1 MVVIWLD
8 EFLICLKLFLT
19 HVSLT
24 ESGNRNFDK
33 FPRKSKAS
41 YPDWGQQAF
50 EDVRHR
56 DCKNGASGRDDAI
69 DEADVPLEV
78 VAEDDKRRR
87 VGQRRSTTEKDAVRE
102 A

>member
-1 MVVIWLD
+1 M
-8 EFLICLKLFLT
+8 
-19 HVSLT
+19 
-24 ESGNRNFDK
+24 
-33 FPRKSKAS
+33 
-41 YPDWGQQAF
+41 
-50 EDVRHR
+50 RHR

-87 VGQRRSTTEKDAVRE
+87 VGQRRSTAEKDAVRE